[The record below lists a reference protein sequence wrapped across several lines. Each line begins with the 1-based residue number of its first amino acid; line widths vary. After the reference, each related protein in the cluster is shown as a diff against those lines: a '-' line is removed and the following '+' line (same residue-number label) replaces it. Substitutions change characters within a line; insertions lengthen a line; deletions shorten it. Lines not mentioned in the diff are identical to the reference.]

1 MTKYQLRDGWH
12 YYNYIILTCV
22 LLVLP
27 CPFLLII
34 YSPEKREE
42 ECERDCNH
50 FFIANNILWKA
61 TNWRPIYHKTTQH
74 YLLLSISLSEY
85 WKMTFSLSLSLS
97 LSGWVRLF
105 WFLLLHVSG
114 QFNIFGDQTW
124 NLHFAVEGL
133 FSSWLFFGLLRFI
146 IYDYIGVLFFPFQ
159 LYLFIYGKVLYGR
172 LSS

>member
-1 MTKYQLRDGWH
+1 MFCLFCLAFFINLFVQKRREKKSVRGTV
-12 YYNYIILTCV
+12 IISS
-22 LLVLP
+22 
-27 CPFLLII
+27 FLII
-34 YSPEKREE
+34 
-42 ECERDCNH
+42 
-50 FFIANNILWKA
+50 FFGKLP
-61 TNWRPIYHKTTQH
+61 TGD
-74 YLLLSISLSEY
+74 LSITRLHNITFCSLSLSEY
-85 WKMTFSLSLSLS
+85 WKMTFSLSLSLC
-97 LSGWVRLF
+97 GWVRLF

-146 IYDYIGVLFFPFQ
+146 IYDYIGVLFYPFQ

>member
-1 MTKYQLRDGWH
+1 MTQCVAAEMTKYQFRDGWH

-85 WKMTFSLSLSLS
+85 WKMTFSLSLSL
-97 LSGWVRLF
+97 WVGAFVLVFAFAR
-105 WFLLLHVSG
+105 
-114 QFNIFGDQTW
+114 FGSIQYIWRPDME
-124 NLHFAVEGL
+124 FAFCRWGA
-133 FSSWLFFGLLRFI
+133 LFFLA
-146 IYDYIGVLFFPFQ
+146 FFWTFAFHNLWLHRGSILPFST
-159 LYLFIYGKVLYGR
+159 LFIYIW
-172 LSS
+172 

>member
-1 MTKYQLRDGWH
+1 MTQCVAAEMTKYQLRDGWH

-34 YSPEKREE
+34 YSQEKREE

-97 LSGWVRLF
+97 LGGCVCFGFCFCTFRVNSIYLETRHGICILPLRGS
-105 WFLLLHVSG
+105 FLLGFFLDFCVS
-114 QFNIFGDQTW
+114 
-124 NLHFAVEGL
+124 
-133 FSSWLFFGLLRFI
+133 
-146 IYDYIGVLFFPFQ
+146 
-159 LYLFIYGKVLYGR
+159 
-172 LSS
+172 